1 MKRARVRLVLVAGVI
16 GGLAVMAQIGQERR
30 PATPTAQE
38 VFSPPTPLLEER
50 GESATITPLEADVAA
65 LVGVRGVGVVIS
77 TGGTVYMEIDVL
89 EGYAAQPF
97 AEALLD
103 VARRYGEVIDF
114 SAVLH
119 DGVRVPTS
127 FVWRDGAWNGVQM
140 IQQATLISATQPP
153 IPTMLPALPVSTR
166 AMAPG
171 NCTTAVAMQLSAVE
185 AAQYG
190 NLDRDNDGVAC
201 YGN

>member
-1 MKRARVRLVLVAGVI
+1 MKRARARLILVAGVFV
-16 GGLAVMAQIGQERR
+16 GLAAMAQIGQERR

-38 VFSPPTPLLEER
+38 VTSPPAPLLEER
-50 GESATITPLEADVAA
+50 GESATITPLEAEVAA

-114 SAVLH
+114 SAILH
-119 DGVRVPTS
+119 NSVHIPTS
-127 FVWRDGAWNGVQM
+127 F
-140 IQQATLISATQPP
+140 I
-153 IPTMLPALPVSTR
+153 
-166 AMAPG
+166 
-171 NCTTAVAMQLSAVE
+171 
-185 AAQYG
+185 
-190 NLDRDNDGVAC
+190 
-201 YGN
+201 

>member
-38 VFSPPTPLLEER
+38 VTSPPTPLLEER

-89 EGYAAQPF
+89 EGYAAQPQKKSSTLTSKPRCF
-97 AEALLD
+97 ITCITAIPCCLLLPRHNCD
-103 VARRYGEVIDF
+103 AR
-114 SAVLH
+114 
-119 DGVRVPTS
+119 
-127 FVWRDGAWNGVQM
+127 
-140 IQQATLISATQPP
+140 
-153 IPTMLPALPVSTR
+153 STH
-166 AMAPG
+166 
-171 NCTTAVAMQLSAVE
+171 
-185 AAQYG
+185 
-190 NLDRDNDGVAC
+190 
-201 YGN
+201 